1 MNATDI
7 DRLLDVLY
15 DMGIEYDRDDNVV
28 TVVNDEGSNGLT
40 FVFNSSGSLETVE

>member
-1 MNATDI
+1 MNVTDM

>member
-15 DMGIEYDRDDNVV
+15 DMGVEYDRDDNVV

-40 FVFNSSGSLETVE
+40 FVFSSNGSLETVE